1 MTALARVSRATS
13 TAPPTRA
20 SLVLCL
26 ARATTRGREVPVIAT
41 RLDDDLSIPRPR
53 SRVSAR
59 VIGVTDVA
67 AIIDIITDV
76 TIARVYASSSA
87 ARDARTR

>member
-1 MTALARVSRATS
+1 M
-13 TAPPTRA
+13 
-20 SLVLCL
+20 
-26 ARATTRGREVPVIAT
+26 T

-59 VIGVTDVA
+59 VVGVTDVPA
-67 AIIDIITDV
+67 GIIDIITDV
-76 TIARVYASSSA
+76 TIGRVDASSSA